1 MIELTT
7 SLLMLASAFSPAT
20 AQDANE
26 KAKGVNDFEQ
36 TTPVEQALPE
46 DHPLT
51 SISVEAY
58 IRDYF
63 KDEPLLAEIAKCES
77 TFRQFDS
84 NGKVIKGEVN
94 DDDIGAMQINT
105 FYHLEGAQKQGF
117 DIYTIDGNLG
127 YAKWLYGK
135 YGDAPWIH
143 SSPCWSKY
151 SHLAIK

>member
-7 SLLMLASAFSPAT
+7 SLLMLASAFAPAT
-20 AQDANE
+20 STVAVEKTKAANDI
-26 KAKGVNDFEQ
+26 KQ

-46 DHPLT
+46 DHPHTL
-51 SISVEAY
+51 ISVEAY

-63 KDEPLLAEIAKCES
+63 KDEPLLAEISKCES

-84 NGKVIKGEVN
+84 NGNVIKGKVN
-94 DDDIGAMQINT
+94 DDDIGAMQINI
-105 FYHLEGAQKQGF
+105 FYHGETAKKLGY
-117 DIYTIDGNLG
+117 DVYTIDGNLG

-135 YGDAPWIH
+135 YGDAPWVH

-151 SHLAIK
+151 LHLASK